1 MAVILNHQGCL
12 KLSKS
17 NQLEP
22 IIVLRSEKT
31 GNPRWLYRRN
41 LNMLVTD
48 VADKDKLKEI
58 YQLFFKPER
67 FKLIQ
72 AEKVPALLKPYE
84 ALSIIPSDFADILNK
99 SPKICSRERIIY
111 FNLLEL
117 AENIQE
123 RVLYLSWI
131 ENVDDVQQQ
140 LHQRKKEISETKHS
154 LSESPD

>member
-1 MAVILNHQGCL
+1 MTVILNYQGCL
-12 KLSKS
+12 KLTKS

-22 IIVLRSEKT
+22 VVVLRSEKT

-48 VADKDKLKEI
+48 VSDKDRLKEI
-58 YQLFFKPER
+58 YKLFFKPEK
-67 FKLIQ
+67 FKFIS
-72 AEKVPALLKPYE
+72 AEKIPLLLKPYE
-84 ALSIIPSDFADILNK
+84 ALSLIPSDFSDILNK
-99 SPKICSRERIIY
+99 APKICSRERVIY
-111 FNLLEL
+111 FNLLEI

-123 RVLYLSWI
+123 RVLYLSWT

-140 LHQRKKEISETKHS
+140 LHQRKKEISEIKHS